1 MKKLLIDYT
10 PGIVRVALV
19 DGKNLEEF
27 SVEYPSRMDIV
38 GNVYKGKV
46 ENVLSGMKAAF
57 VNIGLDRNG
66 FLHVGESLV
75 DAGRLNENREPAPF
89 NVSPGDVIMCQVVKD
104 QFGTKGPRLTTEIS
118 LPGYFLVLLPNTNF
132 VGVSR
137 KIGKGERR
145 DYLEALAKSVCPPN
159 TGFIIRSAADKA
171 SDDEIKEEMK
181 SLLELWEKVLKTY
194 RASSPQTLVFQ
205 EAELLERAIRDT
217 LSDGID
223 KIIVNEPALV
233 KLLENKV
240 GEAKVEVYEGDRNI
254 FRNYG
259 VDGQINKL
267 FERKVN
273 LKSGGYLIID
283 KTEALT
289 VIDVN
294 TGKFVGGKDL
304 EDTVYQTN
312 LEGAE
317 EIARQLRLRN
327 IGGIVVIDFIDMTD
341 KAHSKEVVEALKEHL
356 KKDHKRTSSVEMTS
370 LGLVELT
377 RKKTSL
383 PIEEFMLDRCTHC
396 LDGHDVSSVQALLMM
411 RGDLIEAVVRNKW
424 DKVQVRLNPD
434 LVEALHDVD
443 VLSKDKAGVLKDK
456 KVYFL
461 ADNSIHRIDYEIE
474 KIEDEKQVSKKAIL
488 L

>member
-118 LPGYFLVLLPNTNF
+118 LPGYFLVLLPGTNF

-137 KIGKGERR
+137 KISKGERR
-145 DYLEALAKSVCPPN
+145 DYLEALAKAVCPPN
-159 TGFIIRSAADKA
+159 TGFIIRSAAYKA

-181 SLLELWEKVLKTY
+181 SLVELWEKVLKTY
-194 RASSPQTLVFQ
+194 RAASPQTLVFQ

-240 GEAKVEVYEGDRNI
+240 GDAKVEVYEGDRNI

-383 PIEEFMLDRCTHC
+383 PIEEFMLDRCAHC

-411 RGDLIEAVVRNKW
+411 RGDLIDAVVRNKW

-434 LVEALHDVD
+434 LVEALHNVD

-461 ADNSIHRIDYEIE
+461 GDNSIHRIDYEIE

>member
-27 SVEYPSRMDIV
+27 PVEYPSRMDIV

-75 DAGRLNENREPAPF
+75 DAGRLNENRHPAPF

-118 LPGYFLVLLPNTNF
+118 LPGYFLVLLPGTNF

-137 KIGKGERR
+137 KISKGERR

-181 SLLELWEKVLKTY
+181 SLVELWEKVLKTY
-194 RASSPQTLVFQ
+194 RAASPQTLVFQ

-383 PIEEFMLDRCTHC
+383 PIEEFMLDRCAHC

-411 RGDLIEAVVRNKW
+411 RGDLIDAVVRNKW

-434 LVEALHDVD
+434 LVETLHNVD

-461 ADNSIHRIDYEIE
+461 GDNSIHRIDYEIE

>member
-1 MKKLLIDYT
+1 M
-10 PGIVRVALV
+10 
-19 DGKNLEEF
+19 
-27 SVEYPSRMDIV
+27 
-38 GNVYKGKV
+38 
-46 ENVLSGMKAAF
+46 
-57 VNIGLDRNG
+57 
-66 FLHVGESLV
+66 
-75 DAGRLNENREPAPF
+75 
-89 NVSPGDVIMCQVVKD
+89 
-104 QFGTKGPRLTTEIS
+104 
-118 LPGYFLVLLPNTNF
+118 
-132 VGVSR
+132 
-137 KIGKGERR
+137 
-145 DYLEALAKSVCPPN
+145 
-159 TGFIIRSAADKA
+159 
-171 SDDEIKEEMK
+171 
-181 SLLELWEKVLKTY
+181 
-194 RASSPQTLVFQ
+194 
-205 EAELLERAIRDT
+205 
-217 LSDGID
+217 
-223 KIIVNEPALV
+223 

-240 GEAKVEVYEGDRNI
+240 GDAKVEVYEGDRNI

-383 PIEEFMLDRCTHC
+383 PIEEFMLDRCDHC

-434 LVEALHDVD
+434 LVEAFHDVD

>member
-181 SLLELWEKVLKTY
+181 SLVELWEKVLKTY

-304 EDTVYQTN
+304 EDTVFQTN

-383 PIEEFMLDRCTHC
+383 PIEEFMLDRCAHC

-434 LVEALHDVD
+434 LVEAFHDVD

-461 ADNSIHRIDYEIE
+461 ADNSINRIDYEIE
-474 KIEDEKQVSKKAIL
+474 KIEDENQVSKKAIL

>member
-75 DAGRLNENREPAPF
+75 DAGRLNENRQPAPF

-118 LPGYFLVLLPNTNF
+118 LPGYFLVLLPGTNF

-137 KIGKGERR
+137 KISKGERR

-181 SLLELWEKVLKTY
+181 SLVELWEKVLKTY
-194 RASSPQTLVFQ
+194 RAASPQTLVFQ

-240 GEAKVEVYEGDRNI
+240 GDAKVEVYEGDRNI

-267 FERKVN
+267 FERKVH

-383 PIEEFMLDRCTHC
+383 PIEEFMLDRCAHC

-411 RGDLIEAVVRNKW
+411 RGDLIDAVVRNKW

-434 LVEALHDVD
+434 LVDALHNVD

-461 ADNSIHRIDYEIE
+461 GDNSINRIDYEIE

>member
-75 DAGRLNENREPAPF
+75 DAGRLNENRHPAPF

-118 LPGYFLVLLPNTNF
+118 LPGYFLVLLPGTNF

-137 KIGKGERR
+137 KISKGERR

-181 SLLELWEKVLKTY
+181 SLVELWEKVLKTY
-194 RASSPQTLVFQ
+194 RAASPQTLVFQ

-383 PIEEFMLDRCTHC
+383 PIEEFMLDRCAHC

-411 RGDLIEAVVRNKW
+411 RGDLIDAVVRNKW

-434 LVEALHDVD
+434 LVETLHNVD

-461 ADNSIHRIDYEIE
+461 GDNSIHRIDYEIE